1 VNERNVLIAG
11 SIVGA
16 LAGMA
21 VGFMFFTDRGQ
32 RWRIGAERNLT
43 MMIQEAERLMA
54 AADQVRQS
62 VGELR
67 GATGYPRSA

>member
-11 SIVGA
+11 SLVGA
-16 LAGMA
+16 LAGAA

-32 RWRIGAERNLT
+32 RWRVSAERNLSA
-43 MMIQEAERLMA
+43 MMQEAERLLA

-62 VGELR
+62 VGDLR
-67 GATGYPRSA
+67 GASGYPRSA

>member
-11 SIVGA
+11 SIIGA
-16 LAGMA
+16 LAGVA
-21 VGFMFFTDRGQ
+21 VSFMFFTDRGQ
-32 RWRIGAERNLT
+32 RWRINAERNLSV
-43 MMIQEAERLMA
+43 MMQEAERLLS

-67 GATGYPRSA
+67 SATGYPRSA